1 MGPALVSPL
10 ASPSAFASP
19 SDERRGA
26 RPSALSATARF
37 REAEAA
43 EGLLQREQDAR
54 RRLYLRLKAEQSAV
68 AAAAVGG
75 AAFTV
80 VKRRLDSLG

>member
-1 MGPALVSPL
+1 MP
-10 ASPSAFASP
+10 
-19 SDERRGA
+19 D
-26 RPSALSATARF
+26 TA
-37 REAEAA
+37 A
-43 EGLLQREQDAR
+43 REQDAR
-54 RRLYLRLKAEQSAV
+54 WRMYLRLKAERSAV